1 MHATGL
7 RRSQREESDN
17 AQKVGRCGQRHA
29 NCGTGRWG
37 CRAAC
42 PGIAFP
48 IAYKKAS
55 RRKDLE
61 RLSRQCWAGL
71 HRSLPAKPRRAMLVG
86 IPPGEADLLTLN
98 AISAL
103 QPAEAIL
110 FDNLVSQDVLKLAQ
124 REEKRRVV
132 GKRGG

>member
-1 MHATGL
+1 
-7 RRSQREESDN
+7 
-17 AQKVGRCGQRHA
+17 
-29 NCGTGRWG
+29 
-37 CRAAC
+37 
-42 PGIAFP
+42 
-48 IAYKKAS
+48 
-55 RRKDLE
+55 
-61 RLSRQCWAGL
+61 
-71 HRSLPAKPRRAMLVG
+71 MLVG
-86 IPPGEADLLTLN
+86 IRPGDADLLTLN